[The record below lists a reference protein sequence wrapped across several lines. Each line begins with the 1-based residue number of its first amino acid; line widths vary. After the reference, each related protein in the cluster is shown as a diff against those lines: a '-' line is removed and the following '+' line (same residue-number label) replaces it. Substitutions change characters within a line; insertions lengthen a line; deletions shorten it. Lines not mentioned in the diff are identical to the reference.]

1 MAMKLDPMELADELV
16 EIARTTRDAQT
27 GDLLMAI
34 VERLL
39 TEAGLPDADG
49 GGEMPPSG
57 WLTEPLCGGC
67 Y

>member
-1 MAMKLDPMELADELV
+1 MAMNLDPMELADELA

-34 VERLL
+34 VDRLL
-39 TEAGLPDADG
+39 TKAGLPDSLG
-49 GGEMPPSG
+49 GGEKPPSG
-57 WLTEPLCGGC
+57 WLTEPVCGGC